1 MRTISIVIFSLF
13 ISGGNFAQQQAKI
26 VETIKGKVINSITN
40 EPVSYTNIGLEGTY
54 YGTASNSEGNFELKI
69 PEEMVSKNIYF
80 SAVGF
85 VNKNFPVQTLFE
97 KEFNVI
103 KIDPQSYDIDDID
116 VAAQSKVLIR
126 ILTMASEN
134 IPYNFVAGP
143 FNLSCTYTN
152 NKTINDTTTVIEKAD
167 ILIYDQTGYS
177 NPSKLDAYQNVKYSL
192 KKEEWK
198 DDYRFSSGTTNMDE
212 LLELDWVRAEF
223 SVLNPEILN
232 GFHLELESEKE
243 INGKACWIISF
254 SQEKPTLAGSGD
266 FYALSF
272 NGKITVAKDDYS
284 VLKITGN
291 LQSPKNNPQG
301 KSLAIGKSSSDF
313 PKNISS
319 TFSVEYINLKPELI
333 TLNKEYDYSGNK
345 IKENISLKIN
355 KVQTTNLTLLDTR
368 EYFTGE

>member
-1 MRTISIVIFSLF
+1 MRTISIIIISFF
-13 ISGGNFAQQQAKI
+13 IAIGAFAQQQAKI
-26 VETIKGKVINSITN
+26 IATIKGKVINSVTS

-69 PEEMVSKNIYF
+69 PDEMANGNIYF

-85 VNKNFPVQTLFE
+85 VNKNFPVKTLFE

-143 FNLSCTYTN
+143 FNFNCTYTN
-152 NKTINDTTTVIEKAD
+152 NKTINDTTKVLEKAD
-167 ILIYDQTGYS
+167 ILIYDRTGYS
-177 NPSKLDAYQNVKYSL
+177 NPSKLDAFQNVKYSL
-192 KKEEWK
+192 KKDAWK

-212 LLELDWVRAEF
+212 LLELDWVRSAF

-232 GFHLELESEKE
+232 GFQLKLDSEKE

-266 FYALSF
+266 FYASSF

-284 VLKITGN
+284 VLKIVGN
-291 LQSPKNNPQG
+291 VQSPKNSLQG
-301 KSLAIGKSSSDF
+301 KSLAIGKTLSEF
-313 PKNISS
+313 PKNVSYS
-319 TFSVEYINLKPELI
+319 FSVEYINLKPENI
-333 TLNKEYDYSGNK
+333 TLNKKYDYAGNN
-345 IKENISLKIN
+345 IKEDISLKIN
-355 KVQTTNLTLLDTR
+355 RVQTTNLTQLKMR